1 MLTSLGIENKQTASK
16 VVKLT
21 EISVNPT
28 MSVIPVYARNT
39 AAICLFVLSFFPGIA
54 PVLRVALQVLQFVIA
69 HMDVFSGILRG
80 RHPVLTV
87 DSLQE
92 LALVTGVVGRAA
104 LDGTST

>member
-1 MLTSLGIENKQTASK
+1 M
-16 VVKLT
+16 
-21 EISVNPT
+21 
-28 MSVIPVYARNT
+28 
-39 AAICLFVLSFFPGIA
+39 LSFLPGIA
-54 PVLRVALQVLQFVIA
+54 AVIHFAPQVLQFVIA